1 MCPPMLGLPT
11 FLDTFATRETFYIVG
26 NIFSIASF
34 ILSIFVLWNI
44 RKLRNAYKLR
54 VRGPALIKDLAKA
67 ASSLSK
73 LMNAYEQFIPQ
84 ISEEMGRVGVKLRSL
99 KRKLSG
105 SPKRSVKR
113 VLTYVDHC
121 EVTVQNE
128 EEVRLV
134 YGEVLKVIEELKD
147 NQKDLDWE
155 I

>member
-1 MCPPMLGLPT
+1 MVKNLV
-11 FLDTFATRETFYIVG
+11 DREKFYFIG
-26 NIFSIASF
+26 NVFSIASF
-34 ILSIFVLWNI
+34 ILSIVVLWNI

-54 VRGPALIKDLAKA
+54 ARGPALIKDLSKA

-73 LMNAYEQFIPQ
+73 LTNDYAEFIPQ
-84 ISEEMGRVGVKLRSL
+84 VSEEMGRVGVKLRSL

-105 SPKRSVKR
+105 PPKRSVKR
-113 VLTYVDHC
+113 VLSSVDQC
-121 EVTVQNE
+121 EVSIQNE
-128 EEVRLV
+128 DQVRLV

>member
-1 MCPPMLGLPT
+1 MSGLSSIIKEL
-11 FLDTFATRETFYIVG
+11 FTRENFYIVG

-54 VRGPALIKDLAKA
+54 ARGPALIKDLSKA
-67 ASSLSK
+67 ASNLSK
-73 LMNAYEQFIPQ
+73 FMNEYAESLPQ
-84 ISEEMGRVGVKLRSL
+84 VSEEIGRVGVKLRSL
-99 KRKLSG
+99 KGKLGG

-113 VLTYVDHC
+113 VLSYVDQC

-128 EEVRLV
+128 EQVRLV
-134 YGEVLKVIEELKD
+134 YGELLKVIEELKD

-155 I
+155 M